1 MRQRPALTITQFK
14 TRVRLVVGLLLVVVI
29 AISAWQMVSERHAII
44 NAAEKQSEGYAR
56 ALGEHAGSAFA
67 EADRALQDIAS
78 EIDQRGGVERVD
90 QRTLFHLIRRQGG
103 DTPQIGAIFI
113 VNRKGVM
120 AVNSLEF
127 PSRQIN
133 VADRDYFLSGK
144 DNPNAGLFFSRPL
157 VSRLSNCWRF
167 TMTRPLVA
175 ADGSF
180 SGLVAAAF
188 EIDYFHRF
196 YTSTS
201 LGPRGKVL
209 LIRTDGAP
217 LVNEPFAENAYT
229 TDFQQSALF
238 RRYLPHAPA
247 GTFRGSQSPLD
258 TTPRIISYYRISR
271 FPVVAVVS
279 LHQGDFLDSWRQKA
293 VFQATIL
300 AGLSLTI
307 LLLMHLLMNYLD
319 RLQGTQNSLREEQEQ
334 VRLKAAQIDA
344 ANDAIL
350 LTDSEGHLLHVNT
363 TLCHMTGFT
372 QDELLRKNLRDLQ
385 TPEFMTCTDVHTATT
400 LERGEAIFESA
411 YLAKGGE
418 VLPVEIHARAMT
430 DDGKDL
436 ILSIVRDI
444 SERKRNELREH
455 TRLRI
460 LEEMATGA
468 GLADLLLHIV
478 GFVEQ
483 ECRGALC
490 SILLL
495 DEDEQH
501 LRRGVAPSLPD
512 FYNQAVDGQRPG
524 QWLLSSGADG
534 RRYRRMIVDDLAAH
548 PSWRDFIPAREAGLR
563 ACWAEP
569 VFSSEDELLG
579 TVAMY
584 YREPRAP
591 DQFEIQMIETAA
603 HLASIAIGRFKI
615 EERRN
620 HLEVQLH
627 HVQKIEAIGQLAGGI
642 AHDFNNLLTPI
653 LVYAE
658 MMQNKLAKDDP
669 QRSKTQGIISA
680 ACKARDLTQQLLSFG
695 RKQMLTIQPVD
706 LNGIVRMFQDILRRT
721 IRESVSID
729 IRLAPGKVVILA
741 DRGQIEQVLLN
752 LAVNAQDAITG
763 NGTIIVETGHVVL
776 DNEYARL
783 HPGMRPGPYA
793 LLAFSDN
800 GCGMDDETLVHIFE
814 PFFTTKQVGHGTGLG
829 LATVY
834 GIIKQHEGY
843 ITVRSGSG
851 EGTTFCLYLPLGHHE
866 TAIKELEPVAPTVA
880 PGTPRGG
887 SIMVVEDN
895 DMVREM
901 AVELLE
907 SSGYR
912 VLVAD
917 HPAAARELARQN
929 RSAID
934 LLVTDVVMP
943 EMNGRDLYG
952 YLHESL
958 PKLRVLYISG
968 YANEL
973 FVHDGL
979 LEEGIDFLQKPF
991 TAERFLERVR
1001 QALE

>member
-1 MRQRPALTITQFK
+1 
-14 TRVRLVVGLLLVVVI
+14 
-29 AISAWQMVSERHAII
+29 MVSERHAII
-44 NAAEKQSEGYAR
+44 GAAEKQSEGYAR

-67 EADRALQDIAS
+67 EADRALQDIVG
-78 EIDQRGGVERVD
+78 EIEQRGGVDRVD
-90 QRTLFHLIRRQGG
+90 RLTLFRIIRRQGS
-103 DTPQIGAIFI
+103 DTPQLGALFI
-113 VNRKGVM
+113 VDRNGTM
-120 AVNSLEF
+120 TVNSLEF

-133 VADRDYFLSGK
+133 VADREYYLFNRDATH
-144 DNPNAGLFFSRPL
+144 AGLFFSRPL
-157 VSRLSNCWRF
+157 VSRLSNRWRF

-209 LIRTDGAP
+209 LVRTDGAP
-217 LVNEPFAENAYT
+217 LVNEPFAQNAYT
-229 TDFQQSALF
+229 TDFRQSDLF

-247 GTFRGSQSPLD
+247 GTFRGYQSPRD
-258 TTPRIISYYRISR
+258 TSPRIISYHRISR

-279 LHQGDFLDSWRQKA
+279 LHQNDFLDSWRQKA
-293 VFQATIL
+293 VLQTTVL
-300 AGLSLTI
+300 AGLSLAI
-307 LLLMHLLMNYLD
+307 LLLMHLLLNHLD
-319 RLQGTQNSLREEQEQ
+319 RLQAAQKSLREEQEQ
-334 VRLKAAQIDA
+334 VRLKAAQVDA

-350 LTDSEGHLLHVNT
+350 LTDREGRLLHVNT
-363 TLCHMTGFT
+363 TLCHMTGYT
-372 QDELLRKNLRDLQ
+372 QGELLGKNLRDLQ
-385 TPEFMTCTDVHTATT
+385 TPECVASAAAGAATV
-400 LERGEAIFESA
+400 LERGEAVFESV
-411 YLAKGGE
+411 YRAKGGT
-418 VLPVEIHARAMT
+418 VLPVEIHARTMT
-430 DDGKDL
+430 DAGRSL
-436 ILSIVRDI
+436 VLSIVRDI
-444 SERKRNELREH
+444 SERKRNDLREH
-455 TRLRI
+455 ARLRI
-460 LEEMATGA
+460 LEEMATGV
-468 GLADLLLHIV
+468 GLAELLLHIV

-483 ECRGALC
+483 ECRGIPC

-495 DEDEQH
+495 DEDGQQVH
-501 LRRGVAPSLPD
+501 QGVAPSLPE
-512 FYNQAVDGQRPG
+512 FYNRAVEGRRAG
-524 QWLLSSGADG
+524 QWLLPGGTDG
-534 RRYRRMIVDDLAAH
+534 RRYRRMIVEDVGVH
-548 PSWRDFIPAREAGLR
+548 PSWRDFQPAREAGLR

-569 VFSSEDELLG
+569 VLSSEDELLG
-579 TVAMY
+579 AVALY
-584 YREPRAP
+584 CREPRTP
-591 DQFEIQMIETAA
+591 DRFEIQMIETAA
-603 HLASIAIGRFKI
+603 HLASIAIGRFRV

-620 HLEVQLH
+620 HLEVQLR

-658 MMQNKLAKDDP
+658 MMRNKLASDDP
-669 QRSKTQGIISA
+669 LRSKVQGIISA

-706 LNGIVRMFQDILRRT
+706 LNGIIGTFQDILRRT
-721 IRESVSID
+721 IRESIAIK
-729 IRLAPGKVVILA
+729 IRLAPGTVAILA

-763 NGTIIVETGHVVL
+763 NGTITVETGHVVL

-843 ITVRSGSG
+843 ITVRSGRG
-851 EGTTFCLYLPLGHHE
+851 EGTTFCLYLPLSRHE
-866 TAIKELEPVAPTVA
+866 PAITEPEPDVAAAGGA
-880 PGTPRGG
+880 PGGG
-887 SIMVVEDN
+887 NIMVVEDN

-907 SSGYR
+907 SAGYR
-912 VLVAD
+912 VLVAG
-917 HPAAARELARQN
+917 HPAAARELARRN
-929 RSAID
+929 GAAID

-943 EMNGRDLYG
+943 EMNGKDLYG

-958 PKLRVLYISG
+958 PELRVLYISG
-968 YANEL
+968 YANEP
-973 FVHDGL
+973 FVHDGT

-1001 QALE
+1001 QALR